1 MATVA
6 ICLAIGGGLSYFL
19 QSVMQMKLA
28 YATLS
33 GAFLFLVLFL
43 MANFCSC
50 FKASRVQA
58 LNETIAEVSQN
69 FVREIEQAQFASD
82 PEKKGGSNS
91 IVEADEQLQQF
102 LIYLESLEILRKMQL
117 AEDLVEVSLKRLQAR
132 RVPKTKKYKHNLI
145 EERKILQT
153 SISSVI

>member
-19 QSVMQMKLA
+19 QSVPEMELG

-43 MANFCSC
+43 LANFCSC

-69 FVREIEQAQFASD
+69 FVREIEQAQFPSND
-82 PEKKGGSNS
+82 PEKKGAV
-91 IVEADEQLQQF
+91 IIDADE
-102 LIYLESLEILRKMQL
+102 
-117 AEDLVEVSLKRLQAR
+117 
-132 RVPKTKKYKHNLI
+132 
-145 EERKILQT
+145 
-153 SISSVI
+153 